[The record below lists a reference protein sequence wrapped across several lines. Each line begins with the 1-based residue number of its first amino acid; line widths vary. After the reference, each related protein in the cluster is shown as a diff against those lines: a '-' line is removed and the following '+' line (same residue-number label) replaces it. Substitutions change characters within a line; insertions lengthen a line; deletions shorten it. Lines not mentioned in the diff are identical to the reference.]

1 MPSLRSSGVGPEAEH
16 PEYAGQYRLEAR
28 LGSGGMGVV
37 HLARSS
43 SGLLLAVK
51 VIHAEF
57 AQDPEFRG
65 RFRQEVAAAR
75 RVSGAFTAP
84 VVDADPDAD
93 RPWMATLHIP
103 GPTLSDHV
111 KRKGPL
117 AVDEVRRLAAGLAE
131 ALRDIHRAGVVHRD
145 LKPGNV
151 LLAADGPKVI
161 DFGISRPSDSEMRTE
176 TGKLIGTPPFMAP
189 EQFQRPREV
198 GPAADVFAL
207 GSVLVHA
214 ATGSGPFDSDSP
226 YLVAYQVVHDDAD
239 LAGVPAELV
248 PLIERCLAKAPAD
261 RPTPGTLMELLR
273 TDAAHGAP
281 LGTPLGAPMGA
292 ALPVSM
298 PPEGLVPGGTAAGG
312 TAAGDAAPGGTAA
325 GDAAPGA
332 MSPDSATGDAAAGDA
347 AAGDAA
353 PVRIP
358 EQRQRKQQRQQRQ
371 PDQLPPEQLSPVWA
385 EATPPRPETTHVRVP
400 APVESSVEGTV
411 GSSAQGTAESP
422 ADTGPSAAP
431 KGPTDPI
438 GPTDAGSPTTNG
450 SPTNTGNPTTTDT
463 PTGPRHP
470 TRPRSR
476 RWPLWAALALVVTG
490 AGAYTGVRALTP
502 GGSGPDP
509 ALQTR
514 PSHTGRA
521 DFHPWRTSLVER
533 PEGHDAEMP
542 FCTSGSGAVFCG
554 QSGVPAARL
563 DPDTGRPAWQ
573 RTDHRAQGK
582 NAAEFAASP
591 TPPVLS
597 GGLLYVFSADGKQ
610 LSALDPSADG
620 SGATRWTKDVSGYEG
635 ATRIVGNR
643 ILLTAADGTVT
654 ALDSTTHRQ
663 RWHKRFPGHHLPL
676 FSSYG
681 EAHTAYAAE
690 GTPDGTATQV
700 TALDPAGGTVRWSR
714 RLPGTLAVA
723 GTGTSG
729 ALYLTVTDP
738 QFTFRTTA
746 VVRYD
751 PATGHTRR
759 LPLAS
764 PLDQV
769 AAVVHGESVYLL
781 AEGGALQAVGERKWD
796 TETSVSRGSAPV
808 VSGDR
813 LYFTAADGRLLAVDT
828 RNGGLLGQT
837 PPRLDGRRHN
847 GYLQMLPAPQV
858 DAPRGRIYAAAPN
871 GTVFAVATGAPAAW

>member
-1 MPSLRSSGVGPEAEH
+1 MPSLRNSGVGPEAEH

-84 VVDADPDAD
+84 VVDADPDAE

-111 KRKGPL
+111 KRNGPL
-117 AVDEVRRLAAGLAE
+117 AVAEVRRLAAGLAE

-214 ATGSGPFDSDSP
+214 ATGSGPFDSESP
-226 YLVAYQVVHDDAD
+226 YIVAYQVVHDEAD
-239 LAGVPAELV
+239 LAGVPPELV
-248 PLIERCLAKAPAD
+248 PLVESCLAKDPAD
-261 RPTPGTLMELLR
+261 RPTPGALMELLR
-273 TDAAHGAP
+273 TGPPHDAP
-281 LGTPLGAPMGA
+281 LGA
-292 ALPVSM
+292 ALPV
-298 PPEGLVPGGTAAGG
+298 GLLPDGLLPGGVSPDAA
-312 TAAGDAAPGGTAA
+312 AADDVAPGGAVRDGEVPA
-325 GDAAPGA
+325 
-332 MSPDSATGDAAAGDA
+332 
-347 AAGDAA
+347 
-353 PVRIP
+353 VRIP
-358 EQRQRKQQRQQRQ
+358 EQRQPEPRPSGQRQ
-371 PDQLPPEQLSPVWA
+371 PEHLPAGHLPPGHVPPVRA
-385 EATPPRPETTHVRVP
+385 ETAPPRAETTHVR
-400 APVESSVEGTV
+400 APVPVENLV
-411 GSSAQGTAESP
+411 ENFAESP
-422 ADTGPSAAP
+422 ADAGPPAAP
-431 KGPTDPI
+431 KGPADPAE
-438 GPTDAGSPTTNG
+438 PGSP
-450 SPTNTGNPTTTDT
+450 
-463 PTGPRHP
+463 RRP
-470 TRPRSR
+470 TRSR
-476 RWPLWAALALVVTG
+476 PHRWPLWAALALIVTG
-490 AGAYTGVRALTP
+490 VGAYAGVRALAP
-502 GGSGPDP
+502 GGNGEDP
-509 ALQTR
+509 ALQTH
-514 PSHTGRA
+514 PSQSGRA
-521 DFHPWRTSLVER
+521 DFRPWRTTLVER
-533 PEGHDAEMP
+533 PEGHDGEMP
-542 FCTSGSGAVFCG
+542 FCTAGSGAVFCG
-554 QSGVPAARL
+554 QSGIPAARL
-563 DPDTGRPAWQ
+563 DPGTGHPAWR
-573 RTDHRAQGK
+573 RTDSRAQGK
-582 NAAEFAASP
+582 DAAKSAASP

-597 GGLLYVFSADGKQ
+597 GGLLYVFSRDGKQ
-610 LSALDPSADG
+610 LSALDPSPHG
-620 SGATRWTKDVSGYEG
+620 KGATRWTKDVSGYEG

-654 ALDSTTHRQ
+654 ALDSATHRQ

-681 EAHTAYAAE
+681 AAHTAYAAE
-690 GTPDGTATQV
+690 GTPDGTGTQV
-700 TALDPAGGTVRWSR
+700 TAIDPADGKAHWTR
-714 RLPGTLAVA
+714 RLAGTLTPA
-723 GTGTSG
+723 GTGASG

-738 QFTFRTTA
+738 KFTFRTTA

-751 PATGHTRR
+751 PATGHTGR
-759 LPLAS
+759 LPLTS

-781 AEGGALQAVGERKWD
+781 AEGGALEAVGERKWD

-808 VSGDR
+808 VSGGR

-871 GTVFAVATGAPAAW
+871 GTVFAVPTGDPAAW

>member
-1 MPSLRSSGVGPEAEH
+1 MPSLRNSGVGPEAEH

-51 VIHAEF
+51 VVHAEF

-84 VVDADPDAD
+84 VVDADPDAG

-111 KRKGPL
+111 KRNGPL

-214 ATGSGPFDSDSP
+214 ATGSGPFDSESP
-226 YLVAYQVVHDDAD
+226 YIVAYQVVHDEAD
-239 LAGVPAELV
+239 LTGVPAELV
-248 PLIERCLAKAPAD
+248 PLIESCLAKAPAD
-261 RPTPGTLMELLR
+261 RPTPGALMELLR
-273 TDAAHGAP
+273 TDAPHGAPLSTPPSAP
-281 LGTPLGAPMGA
+281 LGTPLGAPLGA
-292 ALPVSM
+292 PL
-298 PPEGLVPGGTAAGG
+298 
-312 TAAGDAAPGGTAA
+312 DAAPPVNMLPDPDDLSPDGTAPA
-325 GDAAPGA
+325 GMSPGG
-332 MSPDSATGDAAAGDA
+332 MSPDSATGDAATGDAATGDA
-347 AAGDAA
+347 AA
-353 PVRIP
+353 VRIP
-358 EQRQRKQQRQQRQ
+358 EQRQRERKRKRPEQRQ
-371 PDQLPPEQLSPVWA
+371 PEQLPPEQLPPVRD
-385 EATPPRPETTHVRVP
+385 ETTPPRTETTHVPVS
-400 APVESSVEGTV
+400 APVESPVEGTE
-411 GSSAQGTAESP
+411 GTEGTPGSP
-422 ADTGPSAAP
+422 ADAEPPASP
-431 KGPTDPI
+431 KGPTDPADPADPAD
-438 GPTDAGSPTTNG
+438 PTDPTN
-450 SPTNTGNPTTTDT
+450 PTNTGNPA
-463 PTGPRHP
+463 GLRRP
-470 TRPRSR
+470 TRSRAR

-490 AGAYTGVRALTP
+490 AGAYTGVRALSP
-502 GGSGPDP
+502 GGNGPDP

-521 DFHPWRTSLVER
+521 DFHPWQTTLVER

-573 RTDHRAQGK
+573 RTDHRAQGE
-582 NAAEFAASP
+582 NAAKFAASP

-597 GGLLYVFSADGKQ
+597 GGLLYVFSGDGKQ

-620 SGATRWTKDVSGYEG
+620 KGATRWTKDVSGYEG
-635 ATRIVGNR
+635 QTRIVGNR

-663 RWHKRFPGHHLPL
+663 RWHKRFTGHHLPL

-681 EAHTAYAAE
+681 DAHTAYAAE
-690 GTPDGTATQV
+690 GTPDGTGTQV
-700 TALDPAGGTVRWSR
+700 TAIDPADGKAHWTR
-714 RLPGTLAVA
+714 RLPGTLTPA
-723 GTGTSG
+723 GTGASG

-738 QFTFRTTA
+738 KFTFRTTA

-751 PATGHTRR
+751 PATGHTGR
-759 LPLAS
+759 LPLTS

-781 AEGGALQAVGERKWD
+781 AEGGALEAVGERKWD

-808 VSGDR
+808 VSGGR

-871 GTVFAVATGAPAAW
+871 GTVFAAATRDPAAW

>member
-43 SGLLLAVK
+43 SGLQLAVK

-84 VVDADPDAD
+84 VVDADPDAG

-111 KRKGPL
+111 KRNGPL

-161 DFGISRPSDSEMRTE
+161 DFGISRPSDSEMHTE

-214 ATGSGPFDSDSP
+214 ATGRGPFDSESP
-226 YLVAYQVVHDDAD
+226 YLVAYQVVHDEAD

-248 PLIERCLAKAPAD
+248 PLIESCLAKDPAD
-261 RPTPGTLMELLR
+261 RPTPGALMELLR
-273 TDAAHGAP
+273 MDAPLDAP
-281 LGTPLGAPMGA
+281 LGG
-292 ALPVSM
+292 ALPT
-298 PPEGLVPGGTAAGG
+298 GALPGGSVP
-312 TAAGDAAPGGTAA
+312 D
-325 GDAAPGA
+325 GA
-332 MSPDSATGDAAAGDA
+332 VSA
-347 AAGDAA
+347 
-353 PVRIP
+353 VRIP
-358 EQRQRKQQRQQRQ
+358 EQRQ
-371 PDQLPPEQLSPVWA
+371 PEQRAP
-385 EATPPRPETTHVRVP
+385 ERPEAERPVP
-400 APVESSVEGTV
+400 AP
-411 GSSAQGTAESP
+411 AP
-422 ADTGPSAAP
+422 APAPVKNLADAGPPATP
-431 KGPTDPI
+431 GHHTTTDHPTDP
-438 GPTDAGSPTTNG
+438 
-450 SPTNTGNPTTTDT
+450 
-463 PTGPRHP
+463 R
-470 TRPRSR
+470 RPIHSRSR

-490 AGAYTGVRALTP
+490 AGAFAGVRTLATSEH
-502 GGSGPDP
+502 GADP

-514 PSHTGRA
+514 PSHLDRTT
-521 DFHPWRTSLVER
+521 FHPWRTTLVER
-533 PEGHDAEMP
+533 ATGHDSEMP
-542 FCTSGSGAVFCG
+542 FCTTGSGALFCG
-554 QSGVPAARL
+554 QSGVQAARL

-573 RTDHRAQGK
+573 RTDRRPQGK
-582 NAAEFAASP
+582 NAARFAASP
-591 TPPVLS
+591 TPPALS
-597 GGLLYVFSADGKQ
+597 GGLLYVFSTDGKR

-620 SGATRWTKDVSGYEG
+620 RGATRWTKDVSGYEG
-635 ATRIVGNR
+635 QTRIVGNR

-654 ALDSTTHRQ
+654 ALDSANHRP

-676 FSSYG
+676 FSSFG
-681 EAHTAYAAE
+681 DPHTAYAAE
-690 GTPDGTATQV
+690 GTPDGTGTQV
-700 TALDPAGGTVRWSR
+700 TAIDPADGKIHWTR
-714 RLPGTLAVA
+714 RLPGALTPA

-738 QFTFRTTA
+738 TFAFRTTS

-759 LPLAS
+759 LPLAA

-769 AAVVHGESVYLL
+769 AAVVHGESVFLL

-858 DAPRGRIYAAAPN
+858 DAPHDRIYAAAPS
-871 GTVFAVATGAPAAW
+871 GTVFAVASRDPAAW

>member
-1 MPSLRSSGVGPEAEH
+1 MPSLRNSGVGPEAEH

-37 HLARSS
+37 HLARST
-43 SGLLLAVK
+43 SGLQLAVK

-84 VVDADPDAD
+84 VVDAAPDAG

-111 KRKGPL
+111 KRNGPL
-117 AVDEVRRLAAGLAE
+117 AVAEVRRLAAGLAE

-214 ATGSGPFDSDSP
+214 ATGSGPFDSESP
-226 YLVAYQVVHDDAD
+226 YIVAYQVVHDEAD

-248 PLIERCLAKAPAD
+248 PLVESCLAKDPAD
-261 RPTPGTLMELLR
+261 RPTPGALMELLR
-273 TDAAHGAP
+273 TDAPHGAPPGAP
-281 LGTPLGAPMGA
+281 LGA
-292 ALPVSM
+292 ALT
-298 PPEGLVPGGTAAGG
+298 EGVLPGSALPGGAL
-312 TAAGDAAPGGTAA
+312 P
-325 GDAAPGA
+325 
-332 MSPDSATGDAAAGDA
+332 DAAAANGALADGA
-347 AAGDAA
+347 LPDVA
-353 PVRIP
+353 PAEVRIP
-358 EQRQRKQQRQQRQ
+358 EQRRHVQRQ
-371 PDQLPPEQLSPVWA
+371 PAQPAPVRA
-385 EATPPRPETTHVRVP
+385 ETAPPRAETTHVRAPVP
-400 APVESSVEGTV
+400 APVES
-411 GSSAQGTAESP
+411 P
-422 ADTGPSAAP
+422 ADAGPPAAP
-431 KGPTDPI
+431 GHRTDSGRP
-438 GPTDAGSPTTNG
+438 D
-450 SPTNTGNPTTTDT
+450 
-463 PTGPRHP
+463 GPR
-470 TRPRSR
+470 RPARSR

-490 AGAYTGVRALTP
+490 AGAFAGVRALAP
-502 GGSGPDP
+502 GGTGQDP

-514 PSHTGRA
+514 PSHLERA
-521 DFHPWRTSLVER
+521 AFHPWRTTLVER
-533 PEGHDAEMP
+533 PTGHDAEMP
-542 FCTSGSGAVFCG
+542 FCTAGSGAVFCG

-563 DPDTGRPAWQ
+563 DPDTGRPSWR
-573 RTDHRAQGK
+573 RTDHRSQGK
-582 NAAEFAASP
+582 NAAKYAASP

-597 GGLLYVFSADGKQ
+597 GGLLYVFSGDGKK
-610 LSALDPSADG
+610 LSALDPSPG
-620 SGATRWTKDVSGYEG
+620 GKGATRWTKDLSGYEG
-635 ATRIVGNR
+635 ETRIVGNR
-643 ILLTAADGTVT
+643 ILLTAADGTVS

-663 RWHKRFPGHHLPL
+663 RWHKRFPGHQLPL
-676 FSSYG
+676 FSSFG
-681 EAHTAYAAE
+681 GPHTAYAAE
-690 GTPDGTATQV
+690 GTPDGTGTQV
-700 TALDPAGGTVRWSR
+700 TAIDPADGTVRSSR
-714 RLPGTLAVA
+714 RLPGTLALA

-729 ALYLTVTDP
+729 ALYLTVTDAK
-738 QFTFRTTA
+738 FTYRTTA
-746 VVRYD
+746 VLRYD
-751 PATGHTRR
+751 PATGRTRR
-759 LPLAS
+759 LPLAA
-764 PLDQV
+764 PLEQV

-808 VSGDR
+808 VSGGT

-828 RNGGLLGQT
+828 HSGGLLGQT

-847 GYLQMLPAPQV
+847 GYLQMLPAPRV
-858 DAPRGRIYAAAPN
+858 DASRGRIYAAAPD
-871 GTVFAVATGAPAAW
+871 GTVFAAATKDPAAW

>member
-1 MPSLRSSGVGPEAEH
+1 MPSLRNSGVGPEAEH

-43 SGLLLAVK
+43 SGLQLAVK

-84 VVDADPDAD
+84 VVDADPDAE

-111 KRKGPL
+111 KRNGPL
-117 AVDEVRRLAAGLAE
+117 AVAEVRRLAAGLAE

-214 ATGSGPFDSDSP
+214 ATGSGPFDSESP
-226 YLVAYQVVHDDAD
+226 YIVAYQVVHDEAD

-248 PLIERCLAKAPAD
+248 PLVEGCLAKDPAD
-261 RPTPGTLMELLR
+261 RPTPGALMELLR
-273 TDAAHGAP
+273 TDVPHGA
-281 LGTPLGAPMGA
+281 ASGA

-298 PPEGLVPGGTAAGG
+298 LPDGMPPAGSSPDTAAGG
-312 TAAGDAAPGGTAA
+312 
-325 GDAAPGA
+325 
-332 MSPDSATGDAAAGDA
+332 AAA
-347 AAGDAA
+347 
-353 PVRIP
+353 VRIP
-358 EQRQRKQQRQQRQ
+358 EQRQRQQRQ
-371 PDQLPPEQLSPVWA
+371 PEQPAPEQLPPVRA
-385 EATPPRPETTHVRVP
+385 EATPPRAETTHVRVP
-400 APVESSVEGTV
+400 APVESPAEGTAWSPA
-411 GSSAQGTAESP
+411 GSP
-422 ADTGPSAAP
+422 ADAGPAAAP
-431 KGPTDPI
+431 KD
-438 GPTDAGSPTTNG
+438 
-450 SPTNTGNPTTTDT
+450 
-463 PTGPRHP
+463 PTGPADSP
-470 TRPRSR
+470 DSGFPAGPGRPARSRTR

-490 AGAYTGVRALTP
+490 AGAFAGVRAPAP
-502 GGSGPDP
+502 GGTGQDP

-514 PSHTGRA
+514 PSHLERA
-521 DFHPWRTSLVER
+521 DFHPWRTTLVER
-533 PEGHDAEMP
+533 PTGHDAEMP
-542 FCTSGSGAVFCG
+542 FCTAGSGAVFCG

-563 DPDTGRPAWQ
+563 DPDTGRPSWR
-573 RTDHRAQGK
+573 RTDHPSQGK
-582 NAAEFAASP
+582 NAAKYAASP

-597 GGLLYVFSADGKQ
+597 GGALYVFSADGKK
-610 LSALDPSADG
+610 LSALDPSAG
-620 SGATRWTKDVSGYEG
+620 GKGATRWTKDLSGYEG
-635 ATRIVGNR
+635 ETRIVGNR

-663 RWHKRFPGHHLPL
+663 RWHKRFPGHQLPL
-676 FSSYG
+676 FSSFG
-681 EAHTAYAAE
+681 GPRTAYAAE
-690 GTPDGTATQV
+690 GTPDGTGTQV
-700 TALDPAGGTVRWSR
+700 TAIDPADGKVRWSR
-714 RLPGTLAVA
+714 RLPGALAPA
-723 GTGTSG
+723 GTGASG
-729 ALYLTVTDP
+729 ALYLTVTDAK
-738 QFTFRTTA
+738 FTYRTTA
-746 VVRYD
+746 VLRYD
-751 PATGHTRR
+751 PATGRTRR
-759 LPLAS
+759 LPLTA

-808 VSGDR
+808 VSGGT

-828 RNGGLLGQT
+828 HSGGLLGQT

-847 GYLQMLPAPQV
+847 GYLQMLPAPRV
-858 DAPRGRIYAAAPN
+858 DASRGRIYAAAPD
-871 GTVFAVATGAPAAW
+871 GTVFAAATKDPSAW

>member
-1 MPSLRSSGVGPEAEH
+1 MPSLRNSGVGPEAEH
-16 PEYAGQYRLEAR
+16 PEYAGHYRLEAR

-43 SGLLLAVK
+43 SGLQLAVK

-84 VVDADPDAD
+84 VVDADPDAE

-111 KRKGPL
+111 KRNGSL
-117 AVDEVRRLAAGLAE
+117 TVDEVRRLAAGLAE

-214 ATGSGPFDSDSP
+214 ATGRGPFDSESP
-226 YLVAYQVVHDDAD
+226 YLVAYQVVHDEAD

-248 PLIERCLAKAPAD
+248 PLVESCLAKDPAD

-273 TDAAHGAP
+273 RDAPPGAPPGAP
-281 LGTPLGAPMGA
+281 LGA
-292 ALPVSM
+292 ALTAGALPESA
-298 PPEGLVPGGTAAGG
+298 PP
-312 TAAGDAAPGGTAA
+312 D
-325 GDAAPGA
+325 GA
-332 MSPDSATGDAAAGDA
+332 LPDGALPDAAAANG
-347 AAGDAA
+347 A
-353 PVRIP
+353 PADGAPRDMAPAEVRIP
-358 EQRQRKQQRQQRQ
+358 EQRRPVQRQ
-371 PDQLPPEQLSPVWA
+371 PEQPAPVRA
-385 EATPPRPETTHVRVP
+385 EAAPPRAETTHVRAPVPVP
-400 APVESSVEGTV
+400 ASV
-411 GSSAQGTAESP
+411 ESP
-422 ADTGPSAAP
+422 ADTGPPAAP
-431 KGPTDPI
+431 GRRT
-438 GPTDAGSPTTNG
+438 GAGRS
-450 SPTNTGNPTTTDT
+450 D
-463 PTGPRHP
+463 GPR
-470 TRPRSR
+470 RPARSRTR

-490 AGAYTGVRALTP
+490 AGAFAGVRALAP
-502 GGSGPDP
+502 GGTGQDP

-514 PSHTGRA
+514 PSHLGRA
-521 DFHPWRTSLVER
+521 AFHPWRTTLVER

-542 FCTSGSGAVFCG
+542 FCTAGSGAVFCG

-573 RTDHRAQGK
+573 RTDRRAQGK

-597 GGLLYVFSADGKQ
+597 GGLLYVFSGDGKK
-610 LSALDPSADG
+610 LSALDPSAHG
-620 SGATRWTKDVSGYEG
+620 KGATRWTKDVSGYEG
-635 ATRIVGNR
+635 ETRIVGNR

-654 ALDSTTHRQ
+654 ALDSATHRQ
-663 RWHKRFPGHHLPL
+663 RWHKRFAGHQLPL
-676 FSSYG
+676 FSSFG
-681 EAHTAYAAE
+681 DPHTAYAAE
-690 GTPDGTATQV
+690 GTPDGTGSQV
-700 TALDPAGGTVRWSR
+700 TAIDPADGKVRWSR
-714 RLPGTLAVA
+714 RLPGALTPA

-729 ALYLTVTDP
+729 ALYLTVTDAK
-738 QFTFRTTA
+738 FTFRTTA

-751 PATGHTRR
+751 PATGRTRR
-759 LPLAS
+759 LPLAA

-808 VSGDR
+808 VSGDT

-828 RNGGLLGQT
+828 HSGGLLGQT

-847 GYLQMLPAPQV
+847 GYLQMLPAPRV
-858 DAPRGRIYAAAPN
+858 DASRGRIYAAAPN
-871 GTVFAVATGAPAAW
+871 GTVFAVATGDPAAW